1 MVVCLSALDL
11 QQTGNL
17 SRVYL
22 TSCPLLADV
31 RCQQSQNKLLSY
43 IFDLL
48 IVKSLDIKNETS
60 TFLSSGWKSV
70 VKHLFPKMEI
80 NLKM

>member
-1 MVVCLSALDL
+1 MVLCLSVLDL

-17 SRVYL
+17 SRVYF
-22 TSCPLLADV
+22 TSCPLADV
-31 RCQQSQNKLLSY
+31 RYQQSQNKFLSN
-43 IFDLL
+43 ISDLL
-48 IVKSLDIKNETS
+48 IVKSMDIQNETS

>member
-1 MVVCLSALDL
+1 MVVCLSVLDL
-11 QQTGNL
+11 RQTGNL

-22 TSCPLLADV
+22 TSCPLADV

-48 IVKSLDIKNETS
+48 IVKSVDIKNETS
-60 TFLSSGWKSV
+60 KFLCSG
-70 VKHLFPKMEI
+70 
-80 NLKM
+80 

>member
-1 MVVCLSALDL
+1 MVLCLFVLDL

-22 TSCPLLADV
+22 TSCPLADV
-31 RCQQSQNKLLSY
+31 RCQQSQNKFLSY

-48 IVKSLDIKNETS
+48 IVKSMDIKNETS
-60 TFLSSGWKSV
+60 KFLSSGWKSV